1 MANCRNCTYAIFDEV
16 WGEYKCAAYEHTI
29 YDLDS
34 YSVCKLYEK
43 GEPKDSKGGDEIYGN
58 S

>member
-1 MANCRNCTYAIFDEV
+1 MANCQNCTYAIFDEV

-34 YSVCKLYEK
+34 YSDCKLYEK
-43 GEPKDSKGGDEIYGN
+43 GEPEDSKETHDTYY
-58 S
+58 